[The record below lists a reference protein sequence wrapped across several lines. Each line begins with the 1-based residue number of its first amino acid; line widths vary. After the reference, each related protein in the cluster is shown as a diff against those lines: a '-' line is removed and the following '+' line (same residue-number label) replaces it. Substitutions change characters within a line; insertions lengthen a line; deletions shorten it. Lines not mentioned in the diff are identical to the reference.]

1 METQPVHRPL
11 CTIELIAEGHADR
24 CPGKDCAFWQQ
35 GCLLSRV
42 EDELGERPE
51 VAGLLLE
58 LRRDLDAGR
67 DVPVDRVRAE
77 FERQLFP

>member
-1 METQPVHRPL
+1 METQSLHRPL

-24 CPGKDCAFWQQ
+24 CPGEDCAFWQQ

-42 EDELGERPE
+42 EDELGARPE
-51 VAGLLLE
+51 VAGLLLG
-58 LRRDLDAGR
+58 LRRDLEAGR
-67 DVPVDRVRAE
+67 DVPVDRVRSE